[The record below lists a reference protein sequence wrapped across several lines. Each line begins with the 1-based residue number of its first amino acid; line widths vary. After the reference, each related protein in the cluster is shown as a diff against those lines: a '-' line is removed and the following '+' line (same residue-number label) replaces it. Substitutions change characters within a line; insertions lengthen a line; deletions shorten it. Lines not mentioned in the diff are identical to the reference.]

1 MMLNEA
7 QLRAAANTI
16 RFLSADGV
24 QKANSGHPGMPMGM
38 ADCAAVLWLEYLK
51 FNPQEPQW
59 PNRDRFVLSG
69 GHGSML
75 LYSLL
80 YLAGFDVTMDDLKSF
95 RQWGSKTAGHP
106 EYGLIPGIETTT
118 GPLGQGFSNAVGMAI
133 AAKMSAA
140 RFNTAQHNI
149 FGAHYVY
156 AFAGDGDMM
165 EGVTQEAAS
174 LAGHLGLG
182 NLIVFYD
189 NNGITIEGKTEL
201 AFSEDVAKRFQALGW
216 QTIEIDGHNYS
227 QIAQA
232 IEAGQKEKE
241 KPTLIL
247 AKTHIG
253 FGAPEKQ
260 DTAEAHGAPLGVEEL
275 KAAKR
280 NLHWPE
286 QDFYVPD
293 EVTTL
298 FQNRINELKKEY
310 DSWKA
315 QFQAWEKANPD
326 LSKEWHRQRAR
337 ELPDNLEEEL
347 LASVTQA
354 SGATRSISGT
364 VMQKI
369 VSLLPEFVGGS
380 ADLHP
385 STNTLLKYKSSI
397 SKNSFSGN
405 NFHFGIRE
413 HGMGSIL
420 NGIALYGGF
429 IPFGATFF
437 VFSDYMRPPIRLAAL
452 MELPVV
458 YVFTHDSIFVGED
471 GPTHQPVEQL
481 VALRAIMNLVN
492 LRPCDAQEVAL
503 AWAYALRRKDGPTA
517 LMLTRQKVGAVNRE
531 KTLTKE
537 EFAKGGYILKKEK
550 GNKVDVV
557 LVASGSEVPVAME
570 AASLLEANYS
580 VRVVSMPSR
589 ELFLKQSKEKQEE
602 IVPASA
608 CVVVVEA
615 ARGFGWGDVFRQPL
629 LVLGIERFGASGPEK
644 VLAEKFGYT
653 GSAVATNVTSW
664 LQLQH

>member
-140 RFNTAQHNI
+140 RFNAAQHNI

-326 LSKEWHRQRAR
+326 LSKEWHRQQAR
-337 ELPDNLEEEL
+337 ELPENLEEEL

-385 STNTLLKYKSSI
+385 STNTLLKNKSSI

-550 GNKVDVV
+550 GNKADVV

-570 AASLLEANYS
+570 AAPLLEANYS

-608 CVVVVEA
+608 RVVVVEA

-664 LQLQH
+664 LQL

>member
-1 MMLNEA
+1 MMLTET

-38 ADCAAVLWLEYLK
+38 ADCAAVLWLQYLR
-51 FNPQEPQW
+51 FNPEDPRW

-80 YLAGFDVTMDDLKSF
+80 HLAGFGVTIEDLQSF

-118 GPLGQGFSNAVGMAI
+118 GPLGQGFANAVGMAI
-133 AAKMSAA
+133 AAKMAAA
-140 RFNTAQHNI
+140 RFNTPQYDI
-149 FGAHYVY
+149 FGTHYVY
-156 AFAGDGDMM
+156 AFAGDGDIM

-201 AFSEDVAKRFQALGW
+201 AFSEDVAKRFQAIGW
-216 QTIEIDGHNYS
+216 HTLEIDGHDTK

-232 IEAGQKEKE
+232 IETAQREKE

-247 AKTHIG
+247 TRTHIG
-253 FGAPEKQ
+253 YGAPEKQ
-260 DTAEAHGAPLGVEEL
+260 DTAEAHGAPLGAEEL

-280 NLHWPE
+280 NLNWPE
-286 QDFYVPD
+286 KDFYVPE
-293 EVTTL
+293 EVAAI
-298 FQNRINELKKEY
+298 FAQRREELKKEY
-310 DSWKA
+310 NAWGIR
-315 QFQAWEKANPD
+315 FQNWEKANPE
-326 LSKEWHRQRAR
+326 LAKEWHRQQAR

-347 LASVTQA
+347 LASVAQA

-369 VSLLPEFVGGS
+369 ASLLPEFVGGS
-380 ADLHP
+380 ADLYP
-385 STNTLLKYKSSI
+385 STNTLLKNKTSI
-397 SKNSFSGN
+397 TRNSFGGS

-471 GPTHQPVEQL
+471 GPTHQPVEHI
-481 VALRAIMNLVN
+481 VALRAIMNLVSI
-492 LRPCDAQEVAL
+492 RPCDAQEVAL
-503 AWAYALRRKDGPTA
+503 GWAYALRRKEGPTA
-517 LMLTRQKVGAVNRE
+517 LLLTRQKVGAVPRDQQ
-531 KTLTKE
+531 LTKE
-537 EFAKGGYILKKEK
+537 EFARGGYILRKEK
-550 GNKVDVV
+550 TPTPDIVI
-557 LVASGSEVPVAME
+557 VASGSEVPVALE
-570 AASLLEANYS
+570 AASLLESQYS
-580 VRVVSMPSR
+580 VRVVSMPSK
-589 ELFLKQSKEKQEE
+589 ELFVAQDRKYQESV
-602 IVPASA
+602 VPSSA
-608 CVVVVEA
+608 RVVVVEA
-615 ARGFGWGDVFRQPL
+615 ARGMGWGDLFRQQL

-653 GSAVATNVTSW
+653 GKAVATAITSW
-664 LQLQH
+664 VQSV